1 VPAGI
6 SLASGCISGF
16 LTATVTFPL
25 DVVRRRMQVR
35 ASATQLHLQCKVALP
50 SMTWASLKSFVGSF
64 WRVKQ

>member
-35 ASATQLHLQCKVALP
+35 ASA
-50 SMTWASLKSFVGSF
+50 
-64 WRVKQ
+64 KQPCLLL